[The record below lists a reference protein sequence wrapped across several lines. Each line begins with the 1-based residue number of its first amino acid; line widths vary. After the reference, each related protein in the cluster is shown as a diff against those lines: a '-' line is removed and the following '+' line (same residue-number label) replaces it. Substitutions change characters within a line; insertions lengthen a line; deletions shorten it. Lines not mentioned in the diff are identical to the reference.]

1 MSRCYDTW
9 IGRTS
14 AVARGF
20 YLSGWSGT
28 QPYTF
33 DRIGRGHRHVE
44 AVCLSLLGNTQP
56 ARISEYVRRANR
68 DGAGGDGLIQR
79 FGLLAWPDAPPE
91 WKNIDE
97 YPNSRARENAWA
109 VFERASELDLQK
121 AIAMGASQGRFDNVP
136 AFHFDEA
143 ALADFEDFRAE
154 LERRVRSGEL
164 SPAFE
169 GHIAKYRKLVPALAL
184 INHIADNGDG
194 SVTQKSLLRALAFVT
209 YLESHARRV

>member
-1 MSRCYDTW
+1 
-9 IGRTS
+9 
-14 AVARGF
+14 
-20 YLSGWSGT
+20 
-28 QPYTF
+28 
-33 DRIGRGHRHVE
+33 
-44 AVCLSLLGNTQP
+44 
-56 ARISEYVRRANR
+56 
-68 DGAGGDGLIQR
+68 GDGLIQR
-79 FGLLAWPDAPPE
+79 FNLLAWPDASPE

-97 YPNSRARENAWA
+97 YPDRRARENAYA
-109 VFERASELDLQK
+109 VFERASKLDLEK

-143 ALADFEDFRAE
+143 ALADFEEFRAE

-194 SVTQKSLLRALAFVT
+194 PVAQKSLLRALAFVT
-209 YLESHARRV
+209 YLESHARRVYGSTL